1 MKMIMIS
8 AVALSVLGTTLY
20 QVKTGID
27 ERQDRLRVLEAELKM
42 TKRDIAIL
50 EAEWA
55 YLSRPERVTELS
67 GRLLNMEPIGQDRI
81 LPLDSIPMRLLPEFD
96 SADKNSVTQFDESG
110 TVISGPSVAATSDA
124 GTGLLR
130 RVSATRKDGG
140 TPVGRDIGGGDA
152 ALSDIITPVITPVP
166 HPARAKER

>member
-1 MKMIMIS
+1 MIMIS

-27 ERQDRLRVLEAELKM
+27 ERQSRLRVLEAELKM

-67 GRLLNMEPIGQDRI
+67 GRLLQMEPIGQDRI
-81 LPLDSIPMRLLPEFD
+81 LPLDAIPMRLMPEFD
-96 SADKNSVTQFDESG
+96 SADSANIANSANSANGGGVIQFAEDGSVILPADTSQKNGLMRT
-110 TVISGPSVAATSDA
+110 VAADQDA
-124 GTGLLR
+124 SL
-130 RVSATRKDGG
+130 SA
-140 TPVGRDIGGGDA
+140 
-152 ALSDIITPVITPVP
+152 IIIPVP
-166 HPARAKER
+166 NPARSAGAAFIARSKEP